1 MTYSI
6 DDFKSVIGKGGG
18 VAMNNTFRVILPALG
33 EKSGETI
40 RSFNLL
46 CKAVNIPGKQIAAT
60 ERMIGPINQKIA
72 NGVVFADVTLTFMLL
87 NDFGIKNYFNRWA
100 DLAIDPN
107 TYEIGYKR
115 DYAKPVKIQALKKGI
130 GMPVY
135 QTSLGIPKLPSSIQ
149 NRLPKIGPFDLAQGE
164 LDLNFIT
171 KDQVAYE
178 VELEDAFPLSI
189 TGIDYD
195 NEPGQIAEINI
206 ALNYTAWKS
215 TTQKQNPM
223 DDLVKLGLG
232 SLASRVGQ
240 LL

>member
-1 MTYSI
+1 MAYSI
-6 DDFKSVIGKGGG
+6 DEFKGVIGKGGG
-18 VAMNNTFRVILPALG
+18 LAMTNLFRVILPALG
-33 EKSGETI
+33 EKSGGATREY
-40 RSFNLL
+40 NLI
-46 CKAVNIPGKQIAAT
+46 CKAVNVPGKSVATT

-72 NGVVFADVTLTFMLL
+72 NGVVFADVSLTFMVL
-87 NDFGIKNYFNRWA
+87 NDFGIKNYFDQWA

-130 GMPVY
+130 GLPVY
-135 QTSLGIPKLPSSIQ
+135 KTSLGIPKLPSSIQ

-171 KDQVAYE
+171 KDQVTYE
-178 VELEDAFPLSI
+178 VELEDAFPTSI
-189 TGIDYD
+189 TGIDFTND
-195 NEPGQIAEINI
+195 PDGIAEISI
-206 ALNYTAWKS
+206 ELSYTTWKS

-223 DDLVKLGLG
+223 SDLVKLGLG

>member
-1 MTYSI
+1 MAYSVDQLKGAI
-6 DDFKSVIGKGGG
+6 SKGGG
-18 VAMNNTFRVILPALG
+18 LATTNLFRVILPALG
-33 EKSGETI
+33 AKSGGATREY
-40 RSFNLL
+40 NLI
-46 CKAVNIPGKQIAAT
+46 CKAVNVPGKLIAT
-60 ERMIGPINQKIA
+60 TDRMIGPINQKIA
-72 NGVVFADVTLTFMLL
+72 SGIVFADVTLTFMVL
-87 NDFGIKNYFNRWA
+87 NDYGIKNYFDQWS

-115 DYAKPVKIQALKKGI
+115 DYVKPVKIQALKKGI
-130 GMPVY
+130 GLPVY
-135 QTSLGIPKLPSSIQ
+135 KTSLGIPKLPSSIQ

-178 VELEDAFPLSI
+178 VELEDAFPTSV
-189 TGIDYD
+189 TGIDFTND
-195 NEPGQIAEINI
+195 PDGIAEISI
-206 ALNYTAWKS
+206 ELSYTTWKS

-223 DDLVKLGLG
+223 SDLVKLGLG

>member
-1 MTYSI
+1 M
-6 DDFKSVIGKGGG
+6 V
-18 VAMNNTFRVILPALG
+18 
-33 EKSGETI
+33 
-40 RSFNLL
+40 
-46 CKAVNIPGKQIAAT
+46 
-60 ERMIGPINQKIA
+60 
-72 NGVVFADVTLTFMLL
+72 L
-87 NDFGIKNYFNRWA
+87 NDYGIKNYFDRWS

-130 GMPVY
+130 GLPVY
-135 QTSLGIPKLPSSIQ
+135 KTSLGIPKLPSSIQ

-178 VELEDAFPLSI
+178 VELEDAFPTSI
-189 TGIDYD
+189 TGIEYN
-195 NEPGQIAEINI
+195 NEQDGIAEISI
-206 ALNYTAWKS
+206 SLSYTVWKS
-215 TTQKQNPM
+215 TAQKQNPM
-223 DDLVKLGLG
+223 SDLVKLGLG

>member
-1 MTYSI
+1 MAYSVDQLKGAI
-6 DDFKSVIGKGGG
+6 SKGGG
-18 VAMNNTFRVILPALG
+18 LAMTNLFRVILPALG
-33 EKSGETI
+33 AKSGGATREY
-40 RSFNLL
+40 NLI
-46 CKAVNIPGKQIAAT
+46 CKAVNVPGKQIATAD
-60 ERMIGPINQKIA
+60 RMIGPVSQKIV
-72 NGVVFADVTLTFMLL
+72 NGVIFGEVTLTFMVL
-87 NDFGIKNYFNRWA
+87 NDYGIKNYFDRWS

-130 GMPVY
+130 GLPVY
-135 QTSLGIPKLPSSIQ
+135 KTSLGIPKLPSSIQ

-178 VELEDAFPLSI
+178 VELEDAFPTSI
-189 TGIDYD
+189 TGIEYN
-195 NEPGQIAEINI
+195 NEQDGIAEISI
-206 ALNYTAWKS
+206 SLSYTVWKS
-215 TTQKQNPM
+215 TAQKQNPM
-223 DDLVKLGLG
+223 SDLVKLGLG